1 MGEKERTEKC
11 GSPDEKREQPGF
23 CGPRGRGARPWG
35 GRGWGGRGWG
45 MGNRCG
51 FGAMN
56 NGGNFEHFFGGA
68 AGAGANSTQA
78 NANTG
83 RQQQGMD
90 AKAMHE
96 AAHAAAVNASQAAAA
111 VAAAFGGDVNEH
123 QNDYLR
129 NVGQA
134 MAMAMDPF
142 GINVDVSIE
151 TPEGVRTKVASSS
164 ATSTATST
172 KTTTAAE
179 EATSQQKTTEAAAD
193 NDKMETGGDQQQAM
207 TAETGDVQ
215 QMDTAD
221 VVEIPILRQDDQGSK
236 AGSSKAST
244 PDDDEWTIVKDD
256 NKKDG
261 LYPELP
267 GQAIMQPTEAAA
279 GVTNNKAVE
288 QQAVAE
294 EPKN

>member
-1 MGEKERTEKC
+1 
-11 GSPDEKREQPGF
+11 
-23 CGPRGRGARPWG
+23 
-35 GRGWGGRGWG
+35 
-45 MGNRCG
+45 
-51 FGAMN
+51 
-56 NGGNFEHFFGGA
+56 
-68 AGAGANSTQA
+68 
-78 NANTG
+78 
-83 RQQQGMD
+83 
-90 AKAMHE
+90 
-96 AAHAAAVNASQAAAA
+96 
-111 VAAAFGGDVNEH
+111 
-123 QNDYLR
+123 
-129 NVGQA
+129 
-134 MAMAMDPF
+134 MAMDPF

-193 NDKMETGGDQQQAM
+193 NDKMETGGDQQQVMTAGTGADQQQAMTADTGDDQQQAM

-244 PDDDEWTIVKDD
+244 PDEDEWTIVKDD

-279 GVTNNKAVE
+279 VTNNRAVE

-294 EPKN
+294 EPKQEASHPDPRIQIALQAMMNMGFSNEGGWLTTLLEAKQGDIGKVLDLLQPVKK